1 MAPDQ
6 HDTPGKIVLGSFM
19 RLFTGIALA
28 PTVMERL
35 SVTLEALR
43 SSGRIKWSPIGNL
56 HITCRFIGAWP
67 DDRLEDLRTALNT
80 VTAEGPIPIG
90 IARFG
95 FLPNPHHPHF
105 LFAGVQA
112 APALASLV
120 TTIDQ
125 ALLPLGL
132 AAETRPYRPHVTL
145 ARIKADDDISG
156 LRERIAAM
164 TDFDFGSFDAHEFH
178 LYESRPGAR
187 GSVYTKL
194 ATYDLMRE
202 NKRIS

>member
-1 MAPDQ
+1 
-6 HDTPGKIVLGSFM
+6 M

-28 PTVMERL
+28 PTVTEKL
-35 SVTLEALR
+35 SATLEALR
-43 SSGRIKWSPIGNL
+43 PNARIKWAPIENL
-56 HITCRFIGAWP
+56 HITCKFIGNWP
-67 DDRLEDLRTALNT
+67 DEHLPDITAALDT
-80 VTAEGPIPIG
+80 VSSVGPVS
-90 IARFG
+90 IAISRFG
-95 FLPNPHHPHF
+95 FFPNPHHPHF

-112 APALASLV
+112 APALAALV

-132 AAETRPYRPHVTL
+132 APETRPYRPHVTL
-145 ARIKADDDISG
+145 ARVKADDDIRG

-164 TDFDFGSFDAHEFH
+164 TDFDFGSFDAREFH

-187 GSVYTKL
+187 GSVYTNL

-202 NKRIS
+202 NKTTS